1 MYMKED
7 FVSMNFCVIGGDLRN
22 FFLAKLLSK
31 EKQEVKLYGF
41 EKIDHVKK
49 IQEYKPM
56 IEDSDV
62 IILPIPLT
70 KNNSMLNMP
79 FSEKHINIQDIIGYL
94 ENKIIFAGN
103 IAKDTEEKLIN
114 KNNQVIDIM
123 KKEEF
128 AILNAIPTA
137 EATIEIILKNMKK
150 VLQGSH
156 CLIMGFGRIGKVLAH
171 KLQALLANVTCI
183 TMNKEEKAW
192 AIVYGYE
199 IVNIKS
205 IQENCAK
212 LKQYDIIIN
221 TIPKIILREE
231 LKKIR
236 KETLVIDLASKPYG
250 IDRKLVEEEKINFVE
265 ALGLPRKISTDDIS
279 KIYKRYHKRICIK
292 YKPKKGRKL
301 CF

>member
-1 MYMKED
+1 
-7 FVSMNFCVIGGDLRN
+7 MNFCVIGWDLRN

-79 FSEKHINIQDIIGYL
+79 FSEKHINIQDVIGYL

-128 AILNAIPTA
+128 RNFSQSINETVVIYSRSALIISLSNHILNSKY
-137 EATIEIILKNMKK
+137 LKT
-150 VLQGSH
+150 LT
-156 CLIMGFGRIGKVLAH
+156 GFYIRFK
-171 KLQALLANVTCI
+171 
-183 TMNKEEKAW
+183 
-192 AIVYGYE
+192 
-199 IVNIKS
+199 NIK
-205 IQENCAK
+205 
-212 LKQYDIIIN
+212 
-221 TIPKIILREE
+221 ILWCC
-231 LKKIR
+231 
-236 KETLVIDLASKPYG
+236 
-250 IDRKLVEEEKINFVE
+250 NFYIFSR
-265 ALGLPRKISTDDIS
+265 AI
-279 KIYKRYHKRICIK
+279 H
-292 YKPKKGRKL
+292 
-301 CF
+301 